1 MAKGAAEEH
10 RKEQGEEEM
19 ALEDGVMEESPRRSF
34 EDGDG
39 DDYEED
45 GDGGGGEDDDDND
58 DDEDDDD
65 GDRDGVGSPRSFQSR
80 QWPQSYRETTD
91 TYTIAASPSF
101 GYLGPS
107 TSKYSLLDLGRSGLG
122 SDLKLP
128 LVSDKPDGKQES
140 VKSFRKPYGSMRDDK
155 VSFHSQHTGEV
166 YIGQGC
172 SVTQTVFNGINVL
185 AGVGLLSTPFTI
197 HEAGWTG
204 LAVLVFFATVCC
216 YTGILLKHCFESK
229 DGISS
234 YPDIGEAAFGR
245 IGRLFISIIL
255 YTELYSY
262 CVEFIILEGDN
273 LTSIFPSA
281 NIDWLGIHM
290 DGKHFFGV
298 LTAVLVLPT
307 VWLRDLR
314 VLSYLSAGG
323 VIATLL
329 VFLSVGLVGATDGI
343 GFHATGKAVKWSGM
357 PFAIGIYGF
366 CYSGHSV
373 FPNIYQSMS
382 DRKKFPK
389 ALFICFAICTAI
401 YGSFAVIGFLMFGES
416 TLSQITLNLPKHS
429 VASKI
434 ALWTT
439 VINPFTKYPCYE
451 LTKLQYALLLNP
463 IARSLEELRP
473 EGFLNET
480 TCAIVL
486 RTALVAST
494 VCIAFLMPFF
504 GLVMALIG
512 SLLSVLVAVIMP
524 ALCFLKIAQ
533 NKATRSQVII
543 SVGIIILGII
553 SAALGTYSS
562 VLRLVE
568 SYSN

>member
-1 MAKGAAEEH
+1 MAAAGN
-10 RKEQGEEEM
+10 RKEEEDEMTLEDGDIDESPRESFRDDDSEDGDEGEEEGQ
-19 ALEDGVMEESPRRSF
+19 D

-39 DDYEED
+39 
-45 GDGGGGEDDDDND
+45 
-58 DDEDDDD
+58 
-65 GDRDGVGSPRSFQSR
+65 VGSFESR

-91 TYTIAASPSF
+91 TYTIAASPIF

-107 TSKYSLLDLGRSGLG
+107 TSKYSIDGGRSSLA
-122 SDLKLP
+122 SDPKLP
-128 LVSDKPDGKQES
+128 LISDKLES
-140 VKSFRKPYGSMRDDK
+140 VKSLRRHLLGSARDEK
-155 VSFHSQHTGEV
+155 LSFQYTGEIYV
-166 YIGQGC
+166 GQGC

-197 HEAGWTG
+197 HEAGWAG
-204 LAVLVFFATVCC
+204 LAVLAVFAIVCC
-216 YTGILLKHCFESK
+216 YTGVLLKHCFESK
-229 DGISS
+229 DGIST

-245 IGRLFISIIL
+245 IGRLIISIIL

-273 LTSIFPSA
+273 MTSIFPGI
-281 NIDWLGIHM
+281 NLNVFGIHV
-290 DGKHFFGV
+290 DSKHFFGM
-298 LTAVLVLPT
+298 LTALVVLPT

-329 VFLSVGLVGATDGI
+329 VFVSVALVGTTEGV
-343 GFHATGKAVKWSGM
+343 GFHQTGEAVKWSGV

-382 DRKKFPK
+382 DRTKFTK

-401 YGSFAVIGFLMFGES
+401 YGSFAIFGYLMFGDK
-416 TLSQITLNLPKHS
+416 TLSQITLNLPKES
-429 VASKI
+429 FASKV

-439 VINPFTKYPCYE
+439 VINPFTKY
-451 LTKLQYALLLNP
+451 ALLLNP
-463 IARSLEELRP
+463 LARSLEELRP

-480 TCAIVL
+480 IVSIIL
-486 RTALVAST
+486 RSGLVAST
-494 VCIAFLMPFF
+494 VVIAFLLPFF

-512 SLLSVLVAVIMP
+512 SLLSILVAVIMP
-524 ALCFLKIAQ
+524 ALCFLKITQ
-533 NKATRSQVII
+533 NKATRTQVIASI
-543 SVGIIILGII
+543 AIIVVGVI

-562 VLRLVE
+562 VARIIGN
-568 SYSN
+568 Y

>member
-1 MAKGAAEEH
+1 MAAVAAEKH
-10 RKEQGEEEM
+10 RKEQEEAEEEL
-19 ALEDGVMEESPRRSF
+19 ALEDGSIEESPRRSF
-34 EDGDG
+34 EDGD
-39 DDYEED
+39 DY
-45 GDGGGGEDDDDND
+45 EDDDEGRED
-58 DDEDDDD
+58 DDEEEEEGD
-65 GDRDGVGSPRSFQSR
+65 GAGSARSFQSR

-91 TYTIAASPSF
+91 TYTIAASPNF

-107 TSKYSLLDLGRSGLG
+107 TSRYSLLDLGRSDLG

-128 LVSDKPDGKQES
+128 LVSDKGAGKQES
-140 VKSFRKPYGSMRDDK
+140 VKNLRKSLGSIRDERI
-155 VSFHSQHTGEV
+155 SFHLQQTGEAC
-166 YIGQGC
+166 ISQGC
-172 SVTQTVFNGINVL
+172 NVTQTVFNGINVL

-197 HEAGWTG
+197 HEAGWAG
-204 LAVLVFFATVCC
+204 LAVLVCFAFVCC
-216 YTGILLKHCFESK
+216 YTGILLKYCFESK
-229 DGISS
+229 DGVSS

-245 IGRLFISIIL
+245 IGRVFIS
-255 YTELYSY
+255 SY

-281 NIDWLGIHM
+281 SFDWLGIHA

-298 LTAVLVLPT
+298 LTALLVLPT

-329 VFLSVGLVGATDGI
+329 IFLSVGLVGTTDGI
-343 GFHATGKAVKWSGM
+343 GFHSTGKALNWSGM

-382 DRKKFPK
+382 DRTKFPK

-401 YGSFAVIGFLMFGES
+401 YGSFAIIGFLMFGEN

-429 VASKI
+429 VASKV

-439 VINPFTKYPCYE
+439 VINPFTK
-451 LTKLQYALLLNP
+451 YALLLNP

-480 TCAIVL
+480 WCAIIL

-494 VCIAFLMPFF
+494 VCIAFLLPFF

-512 SLLSVLVAVIMP
+512 SLLSVLVAVIIP
-524 ALCFLKIAQ
+524 ALCFLKIAH
-533 NKATRSQVII
+533 NKATRSQVIA
-543 SVGIIILGII
+543 SVVIIIMGVI

-562 VLRLVE
+562 IRRIAE
-568 SYSN
+568 NI

>member
-1 MAKGAAEEH
+1 MAAVAAEKH
-10 RKEQGEEEM
+10 RKEQEEAEEEL
-19 ALEDGVMEESPRRSF
+19 ALEDGSIEESPRRSF
-34 EDGDG
+34 EDGD
-39 DDYEED
+39 DY
-45 GDGGGGEDDDDND
+45 EDDDEGRED
-58 DDEDDDD
+58 DDEEEEEGD
-65 GDRDGVGSPRSFQSR
+65 GAGSARSFQSR

-91 TYTIAASPSF
+91 TYTIAASPNF

-107 TSKYSLLDLGRSGLG
+107 TSRYSLLDLGRSDLG

-128 LVSDKPDGKQES
+128 LVSDKGAGKQES
-140 VKSFRKPYGSMRDDK
+140 VKNLRKSLGSIRDERI
-155 VSFHSQHTGEV
+155 SFHLQQTGEAC
-166 YIGQGC
+166 ISQGC
-172 SVTQTVFNGINVL
+172 NVTQTVFNGINVL

-197 HEAGWTG
+197 HEAGWAG
-204 LAVLVFFATVCC
+204 LAVLVCFAFVCC
-216 YTGILLKHCFESK
+216 YTGILLKYCFESK
-229 DGISS
+229 DGVSS

-245 IGRLFISIIL
+245 IGRVFISIIL

-281 NIDWLGIHM
+281 SFDWLGIHA

-298 LTAVLVLPT
+298 LTALLVLPT

-329 VFLSVGLVGATDGI
+329 IFLSVGLVGTTDGI
-343 GFHATGKAVKWSGM
+343 GFHSTGKALNWSGM

-382 DRKKFPK
+382 DRTKFPK

-401 YGSFAVIGFLMFGES
+401 YGSFAIIGFLMFGEN

-429 VASKI
+429 VASKV

-439 VINPFTKYPCYE
+439 VINPFTK
-451 LTKLQYALLLNP
+451 YALLLNP

-480 TCAIVL
+480 WCAIIL

-494 VCIAFLMPFF
+494 VCIAFLLPFF

-512 SLLSVLVAVIMP
+512 SLLSVLVAVIIP
-524 ALCFLKIAQ
+524 ALCFLKIAH
-533 NKATRSQVII
+533 NKATRSQVIA
-543 SVGIIILGII
+543 SVVIIIMGVI

-562 VLRLVE
+562 IRRIAE
-568 SYSN
+568 NI